1 MLPIQTLQLS
11 VATTIIIIIIIMIF
25 KNAVLP
31 LQLEAGYSAQKSI
44 NKINNNNKYLIF
56 HTVLTSYTSSKV
68 GGGGS
73 SPNENILDSC
83 GRGGIAGA
91 CLGMGGGG
99 QPGGL
104 VVSLETET

>member
-1 MLPIQTLQLS
+1 MQFYLCSLRLVILPKS
-11 VATTIIIIIIIMIF
+11 
-25 KNAVLP
+25 
-31 LQLEAGYSAQKSI
+31 LE
-44 NKINNNNKYLIF
+44 INNYYKYLIF
-56 HTVLTSYTSSKV
+56 HIVLTSYTSSKV

-73 SPNENILDSC
+73 SPNENMLDSC

-99 QPGGL
+99 RPGGL